1 MFRNYSNYQNNEEC
15 DSFGEE
21 LNQFYC
27 VKKAYAS
34 GIQIEN

>member
-1 MFRNYSNYQNNEEC
+1 MFRNYSNYHYEEC

-27 VKKAYAS
+27 IKKAYDN